1 MPIDGQ
7 LSLNGFSEVMLCD
20 FTSGVSVVSFANL
33 VSRGDILLGM
43 NMGSST
49 GFHARE
55 VLSWLFTADAV
66 SFEVMNSGS
75 WHNQFPGETRI
86 RLDLAGLISFYDTQL
101 VPSLVDIR
109 AGQERWDHR
118 VQNISSED
126 LSTLKSRLE
135 EILVRPEGMSSGI
148 DWETLVRVIVDR
160 YAGRLE
166 LIHYFLN
173 SSATDRDDMLHFAS
187 KAQTQLRIMLTPYI
201 LFSATPTEAS
211 DKSNL
216 NWTVPVYK
224 MCATTHTSSMESEVD
239 SMTDSEKLL
248 LSAVRATT
256 REICRVVTKMWAVGV
271 YAGIDPLLNP
281 KESPD
286 VVEITRLWDAWVTD
300 LGHLTAWLDWNV
312 WIKCNPGCGPEVR
325 PTACLC
331 TVANKGSTGDVLL
344 AHMACRFPLVEAGP
358 GWTSSPA
365 IF

>member
-1 MPIDGQ
+1 
-7 LSLNGFSEVMLCD
+7 MLCD

-187 KAQTQLRIMLTPYI
+187 RAQTQLRIMLTPYI

-239 SMTDSEKLL
+239 SMTNSEKLL
-248 LSAVRATT
+248 LSAVRVTT